1 MKLEGLG
8 NIKTPTWTDPPF
20 SSSTFHINSGFS
32 ENTCVTF
39 IFRKEFLKDYTF
51 ADAHLLTR
59 VTSYYGEV
67 ITNMFL
73 VLGLRI
79 LEIWAFPS
87 GRHVMIH
94 GPLDGPLSPIYT
106 EPKS

>member
-1 MKLEGLG
+1 M
-8 NIKTPTWTDPPF
+8 
-20 SSSTFHINSGFS
+20 
-32 ENTCVTF
+32 
-39 IFRKEFLKDYTF
+39 RKVHLQEFLKDYTF

-67 ITNMFL
+67 ITNMVFAL
-73 VLGLRI
+73 VLRI

-94 GPLDGPLSPIYT
+94 GPTRTTTWTTLTYVYRTQILGLHSLRIHHRT
-106 EPKS
+106 SKNGVLEVL